1 LSNFIKISIFVLFI
15 NNMNQQNLPPFKPI
29 TSITSKLASYS
40 YGIMTLFVLIVSFGL
55 LFFILFL
62 VDITEESLFI
72 LIFLNIPLILISV
85 VYIKRTL
92 SYTTITIDQKGIKY
106 FNKFK
111 GQIIEEIHWKNFES
125 IDNFEGSVYFLNR
138 RTDSNYFNYDVA
150 SQVVNNKGALRFYWF
165 TKKNGTVLLH
175 KETFQGKHIFN
186 MFYSNRL
193 ELVRSLLLGLRHF
206 RPDIRIHPHA
216 YGLYFI
222 NPETFKIDYAKRDN
236 AMVLAFLI
244 LLIVGLVLFFIIMS
258 NLNHCC

>member
-1 LSNFIKISIFVLFI
+1 
-15 NNMNQQNLPPFKPI
+15 MNQQNLPPFKPI
-29 TSITSKLASYS
+29 TSITSKLTS
-40 YGIMTLFVLIVSFGL
+40 YGYALLVMCSLIISLGFFII
-55 LFFILFL
+55 LFFISINEEVLFTFIFMGISLFL
-62 VDITEESLFI
+62 VNYF
-72 LIFLNIPLILISV
+72 
-85 VYIKRTL
+85 YIRNTL
-92 SYTTITIDQKGIKY
+92 SYTTVTIDQKGIQY

-111 GQIIEEIHWKNFES
+111 GQIIEEIHWEDFES
-125 IDNFEGSVYFLNR
+125 IDKFEGSVYFLNR

-165 TKKNGTVLLH
+165 TQKNGRVLLH

-222 NPETFKIDYAKRDN
+222 NPETFEIDYAKRDN